1 MSLDT
6 HQGADGS
13 LSKES
18 VDTGPRLVHR
28 GRGRPKR
35 QVTLTVTARMTGA
48 SYTAWQ
54 TLLRYGDRHG
64 KSKSAL
70 AKMAVLSLLALHL
83 PARPNGPPA
92 DVLVFRPTLGE
103 QGREE
108 GMPLWKCLGI
118 TPPFGAVPDHLSPP
132 MSLLQ
137 IERSGEELAGGHE
150 IVSVRFSDDWAGRWR
165 TLEGALPRLLPGQ
178 VLAEAIRVAAVV
190 LGGEE
195 DGRRV
200 VIRLPDGQ
208 QEELRRF
215 LGFDGPTLG
224 PTAQPARATSTEGQ
238 KRPSRRVASA

>member
-1 MSLDT
+1 MSLDA
-6 HQGADGS
+6 HQSADEL
-13 LSKES
+13 LSKDS
-18 VDTGPRLVHR
+18 VDAGPRLVHR

-54 TLLRYGDRHG
+54 TLLAYADKHE
-64 KSKSAL
+64 KSKSAV

-83 PARPNGPPA
+83 PATPNGPLA
-92 DVLVFRPTLGE
+92 EVIVLRSALVDL
-103 QGREE
+103 GREE
-108 GMPLWKCLGI
+108 GVPLWKCLGI
-118 TPPFGAVPDHLSPP
+118 TPPFGAAPDHLPPP

-150 IVSVRFSDDWAGRWR
+150 TVSVRFSDDWALRWR
-165 TLEGALPRLLPGQ
+165 TLERGLPRLLPGQ
-178 VLAEAIRVAAVV
+178 ILAEAIRVAAVV

-200 VIRLPDGQ
+200 LIRLPDGH

-215 LGFDGPTLG
+215 LGFEGSSTG
-224 PTAQPARATSTEGQ
+224 PTAQPAKSPPGEVP
-238 KRPSRRVASA
+238 KRPSHRRSA